1 LRFYD
6 TKPLNTS
13 VMQPCDPGT
22 SVQPRL
28 SPISLP
34 PPLVT
39 PGSVED
45 TTHQSPNVFLPAGKV
60 MKAE

>member
-1 LRFYD
+1 
-6 TKPLNTS
+6 
-13 VMQPCDPGT
+13 M
-22 SVQPRL
+22 QPRL